1 MFKKISVLGL
11 VLIGLSACGVSED
24 TSSEQSSLALN
35 LSSSEVSSSAAEE
48 LSTATVEVVVDE
60 EIVETT
66 DVTFEEGDFLQDV
79 MIEQLDATVSEGF
92 LSAIGEYEQ
101 SETEN
106 KWWMYTVNQEE
117 ITVGAGEFV
126 LEDGDTVVWELT
138 QF

>member
-35 LSSSEVSSSAAEE
+35 LSSSEVSSSAVEE